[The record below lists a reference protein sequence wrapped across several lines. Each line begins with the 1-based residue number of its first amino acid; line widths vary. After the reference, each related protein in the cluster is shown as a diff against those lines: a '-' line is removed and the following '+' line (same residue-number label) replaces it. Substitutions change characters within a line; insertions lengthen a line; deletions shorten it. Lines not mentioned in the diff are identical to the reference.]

1 MDDLSSLF
9 NSISSSGNNDL
20 VDKMVKLLDRQTDH
34 KLNPNIL
41 LGFMGMFNLMSIM
54 SVVKSNTETGVR
66 EAIVPADNGQA
77 KPQEQSLA
85 DGLSSLLKGG
95 SGQPDLMGLLG
106 NVASKKKM
114 NPSLMLSLLSM
125 LNNQSA
131 NQSSS
136 SREEPVEELPAST
149 ASALNTEVENKNMP
163 PKQEVELK
171 YDRKKGT
178 LDRS

>member
-9 NSISSSGNNDL
+9 NSLESNNDL

-34 KLNPNIL
+34 KLSPNVL

-54 SVVKSNTETGVR
+54 SVVKSNAETGVR
-66 EAIVPADNGQA
+66 DVAGVVDNGQQ
-77 KPQEQSLA
+77 PQPREQSLT
-85 DGLSSLLKGG
+85 DGLASLLKGG

-114 NPSLMLSLLSM
+114 NPSLLLSLLSM
-125 LNNQSA
+125 LNNQGAS
-131 NQSSS
+131 QSSP
-136 SREEPVEELPAST
+136 SREEPVEELPAKT
-149 ASALNTEVENKNMP
+149 GSAPDNEAEHKSSP
-163 PKQEVELK
+163 SKQEVELK

-178 LDRS
+178 MERG